1 MYLRKTVETPWC
13 IFRYQYH
20 AARYGKKGKRRGN
33 IFKSSEIQKAINKK
47 IASQKRLWLICKYF
61 SRDDYFLTFTYRRS
75 ERPENIDM
83 AMRMMSKALQK
94 LARKLKAK
102 GIKLSY
108 FHTCERG
115 ERGGV
120 HHHVLIKNRF
130 AIGDLF
136 NADIWPYGKVIYEE
150 VYSKGVVR
158 LAEYFVK
165 GDSESSEKKYSQS
178 RDLITPKPKVEVI
191 KSDGWLDK
199 PRGKKGYDMVNL
211 IDGIDGYAGKMY
223 QGYMLVRRE

>member
-13 IFRYQYH
+13 IFRYLYRSS
-20 AARYGKKGKRRGN
+20 RYGKKSKRGGGVAAT
-33 IFKSSEIQKAINKK
+33 SEQQKAINKR
-47 IASQKRLWLICKYF
+47 IASQKRLWLICQYF

-75 ERPENIDM
+75 ERPDNIDD
-83 AMRMMSKALQK
+83 AMKLMSKALQK
-94 LARKLKAK
+94 LARVLKRK

-108 FHTCERG
+108 FHVCERG

-130 AIGDLF
+130 PIGDLF
-136 NADIWPYGKVIYEE
+136 NADIWEHGKIVFEE
-150 VYSKGVVR
+150 VYSKGVVK

-165 GDSESSEKKYSQS
+165 GDSEVSEKKYSQS

-191 KSDGWLDK
+191 KSDGWLDV
-199 PRGKKGYDMVNL
+199 PRGKKGYDLVNL
-211 IDGIDGYAGKMY
+211 VDGRTEYGGDIY